1 MSLPILDLSL
11 FESENRDEFLRDLR
25 YAARDYGFFICVV
38 MASVSV
44 ISRTC

>member
-1 MSLPILDLSL
+1 MSLPVLDLSL

-25 YAARDYGFFICVV
+25 HAVRDYGFFICVV